1 MKLAITLAMTFV
13 AFTAAP
19 AFAQDTGFYATI
31 GYGNYS
37 ADDADLG
44 AVQLRGGYTFNAF
57 LGAEIEGA
65 VGIAD
70 ESTTIAGVSA
80 NVELENAYGA
90 YAVGRI
96 PFSEKADV
104 FGRVGYV
111 STKIKASAG
120 GVSASADD
128 DAAAL
133 GLGGNYYFAPNQAI
147 RLGYTHLD
155 YDDAVDVIDLAYV
168 LKF

>member
-1 MKLAITLAMTFV
+1 MKLALTTAMTLV
-13 AFTAAP
+13 AFAAAP
-19 AFAQDTGFYATI
+19 AFAQDSGFYGTV

-44 AVQLRGGYTFNAF
+44 AIQLRGGYNFNEF

-65 VGIAD
+65 IGVAD
-70 ESTTIAGVSA
+70 ESTTIAGVDV
-80 NVELENAYGA
+80 NVELENSYGA

-104 FGRVGYV
+104 FGRIGYV
-111 STKIKASAG
+111 STEIKASAAG
-120 GVSASADD
+120 FSASADD

-133 GLGGNYYFAPNQAI
+133 GIGGDYYFTPNQGV
-147 RLGYTHLD
+147 RLGYTYMD
-155 YDDAVDVIDLAYV
+155 YDDSIDVIDVAYV

>member
-1 MKLAITLAMTFV
+1 MKLALTTALTIAALAAT
-13 AFTAAP
+13 P
-19 AFAQDTGFYATI
+19 ALAQEKGFYGTF

-44 AVQLRGGYTFNAF
+44 AIQLRGGYNFNEF

-65 VGIAD
+65 IGVAD
-70 ESTTIAGVSA
+70 ESTSIAGVDVD
-80 NVELENAYGA
+80 VELENSYGA

-111 STKIKASAG
+111 STEIKASASG
-120 GVSASADD
+120 FSASADD

-133 GLGGNYYFAPNQAI
+133 GIGGDYYFAPNQGV
-147 RLGYTHLD
+147 RLGYTYLD
-155 YDDAVDVIDLAYV
+155 YDDSVDVIDIAYV

>member
-1 MKLAITLAMTFV
+1 MKLALTTAISLV
-13 AFTAAP
+13 AFAAAP
-19 AFAQDTGFYATI
+19 AFAQDTGFYGTI

-44 AVQLRGGYTFNAF
+44 AVQLRGGYNFNQF
-57 LGAEIEGA
+57 LGAELEAAIG
-65 VGIAD
+65 VAD
-70 ESTTIAGVSA
+70 ESTTIAGI
-80 NVELENAYGA
+80 NTKVELDSSYGV

-111 STKIKASAG
+111 STEISAKAAG
-120 GVSASADD
+120 VNVSADD
-128 DAAAL
+128 DAAAI
-133 GLGGNYYFAPNQAI
+133 GIGGDYYFTPKQGI
-147 RLGYTHLD
+147 RLGYTYLD
-155 YDDAVDVIDLAYV
+155 YDDSVDVIDVAYV

>member
-1 MKLAITLAMTFV
+1 MKLAITTAMTLA
-13 AFTAAP
+13 AFAAAP
-19 AFAQDTGFYATI
+19 ALAQDTGFYGTI

-44 AVQLRGGYTFNAF
+44 AVQLRGGYNFSEF

-65 VGIAD
+65 IGVAD

-80 NVELENAYGA
+80 DVELESSYGA

-111 STKIKASAG
+111 NTEIKVSAG
-120 GVSASADD
+120 GASGSADD

-133 GLGGNYYFAPNQAI
+133 GLGGNYYFAPNQGV

-155 YDDAVDVIDLAYV
+155 YDDSVDVIDVAYV

>member
-1 MKLAITLAMTFV
+1 MKFALTTALTLVAFV
-13 AFTAAP
+13 ATP
-19 AFAQDTGFYATI
+19 AFAQENGFYGTV

-44 AVQLRGGYTFNAF
+44 AIQLRGGYNFTEF

-65 VGIAD
+65 IGVAD
-70 ESTTIAGVSA
+70 ESTTIAGVDV
-80 NVELENAYGA
+80 NVELENSYGA

-111 STKIKASAG
+111 STEIKASAG
-120 GVSASADD
+120 GFSASADD

-133 GLGGNYYFAPNQAI
+133 GIGGNYYFAPSQGV
-147 RLGYTHLD
+147 RLGYTHMD
-155 YDDAVDVIDLAYV
+155 YDDSIDVIDIAYV

>member
-1 MKLAITLAMTFV
+1 MKLALTTAITLV
-13 AFTAAP
+13 AFAAAP
-19 AFAQDTGFYATI
+19 AFAQDSGFYGTV

-44 AVQLRGGYTFNAF
+44 AIQLRGGYNFNEF

-65 VGIAD
+65 IGVAD
-70 ESTTIAGVSA
+70 ESTTVAGI
-80 NVELENAYGA
+80 NTKIELDNSYGA

-96 PFSEKADV
+96 PFAEKADV
-104 FGRVGYV
+104 FGRIGYV
-111 STKIKASAG
+111 STEIKASAG
-120 GVSASADD
+120 GASASADE

-133 GLGGNYYFAPNQAI
+133 GIGGDYYFAPNQGI
-147 RLGYTHLD
+147 RLGYTYLD
-155 YDDAVDVIDLAYV
+155 YDNSIDVIDVAYV